1 MNKCPHC
8 GAEVQFKAKSQTV
21 HCEYCGSDFDPKEL
35 VTEEKKAKRVELEG
49 TSYTCSQ
56 CGASLMTFDETAV
69 TFCSYC
75 GSQGMLEDKM
85 VSQEQPELII
95 PFSKTREEC
104 IANYKKKVASF
115 LFSPNYMKDELVV
128 QKFRGIYM
136 PYGIY
141 QLVFNGDCTNKGS
154 RYSHRSGDYVYYDD
168 YTIHADV
175 NATYDGVSFDLLS
188 KFYDEYS
195 HAIPFDYKGAEP
207 FNKNYLAGFY
217 ADCKDVEAGVYSSK
231 AIYIGKMDSTR
242 FLKKS
247 PVYRKYGCSNPVVPF
262 KMGDKKLG
270 LFPVYFLSI
279 RDKNNEYIHYA
290 IVNGQTGKVAA
301 DIPISFMKYIIVSL
315 LLAVP
320 LFFGLSVLPVVTPF
334 AIDIFSAIMAV
345 IGGII
350 CFSEL
355 SSLHAKEK
363 HDDDVGYQSVHINEK
378 NKQSGG
384 FKYWWKFLVAIIVAI
399 IPLIM
404 QPVSD
409 VPYYIAAI
417 VSFFFILISFGGL
430 VKLHNL
436 LVSNK
441 IPQLEKRG
449 GDEHE

>member
-8 GAEVQFKAKSQTV
+8 GAEVQFKAGTQKV

-35 VTEEKKAKRVELEG
+35 ITEEKKAKKIELEG

-85 VSQEQPELII
+85 VSQEQPDLII
-95 PFSKTREEC
+95 PFSKTKEEC
-104 IANYKKKVASF
+104 VANYKKKVSSF
-115 LFSPNYMKDELVV
+115 LFSPGYMKDELVV
-128 QKFRGIYM
+128 NKFRGIYM

-141 QLVFNGDCTNKGS
+141 QLQFHGDCTNKGS
-154 RYSHRSGDYVYYDD
+154 KYSHRSGDYVYYDD
-168 YTIHADV
+168 YLIHANVD
-175 NATYDGVSFDLLS
+175 ATYNGVSFDLLS

-195 HAIPFDYKGAEP
+195 HAIPFDYKGCEP

-217 ADCKDVEAGVYSSK
+217 ADCKDVEVGTYSNK
-231 AIYIGKMDSTR
+231 AISIGKSDSTR

-247 PVYRKYGCSNPVVPF
+247 PVYGKYGCTNPVVPF
-262 KMGDKKLG
+262 QMGEKKLG

-279 RDKNNEYIHYA
+279 RDKNNQYIHYA

-301 DIPISFMKYIIVSL
+301 DLPISFGKYIIASL
-315 LLAVP
+315 LLAIP
-320 LFFGLSVLPVVTPF
+320 IFFGLTILPVVSPI
-334 AIDIFSAIMAV
+334 AITIFSAIMAV
-345 IGGII
+345 IGAII
-350 CFSEL
+350 CFTEL
-355 SSLHAKEK
+355 NQLHNKELHENDAGYQFVHAKE
-363 HDDDVGYQSVHINEK
+363 N
-378 NKQSGG
+378 NKKTGG
-384 FKYWWKFLVAIIVAI
+384 FKYWWKFIVAI
-399 IPLIM
+399 IAAVIPIVL
-404 QPVSD
+404 QPYND
-409 VPYYIAAI
+409 EPYYIASI
-417 VSFFFILISFGGL
+417 ISFLFILISFRGL